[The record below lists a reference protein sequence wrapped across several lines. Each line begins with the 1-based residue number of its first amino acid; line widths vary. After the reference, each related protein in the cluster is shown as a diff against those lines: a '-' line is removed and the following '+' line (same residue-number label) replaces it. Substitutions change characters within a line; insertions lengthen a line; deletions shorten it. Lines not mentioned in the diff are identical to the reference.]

1 RTQLHLPR
9 LERRHVHDRPGPP
22 PERRGNHWR
31 LSLLRRLRQRLRP
44 AAGRTHRSIKRM
56 GKFLLGLIIGV
67 IVGVVAIASNPE
79 LPEEVRAGLSD
90 ATALVMRGTERVAD
104 AVGDVAGEAADEA
117 GE

>member
-1 RTQLHLPR
+1 
-9 LERRHVHDRPGPP
+9 
-22 PERRGNHWR
+22 
-31 LSLLRRLRQRLRP
+31 
-44 AAGRTHRSIKRM
+44 M

-117 GE
+117 GEAAREAQPGTTAEPDAAVEQPTAEDPPPPSR